1 MPYNVPP
8 QSRFTYCARFC
19 EENIWYLA
27 QEPVFA
33 DRERVVAIISNA
45 EAACL
50 FWDQRMCEAPDY
62 PVWWDYHVILFV
74 KEGDWRVY
82 DLDTAQPLPV
92 DALTYLHRTFRF
104 QERMPEVIRPR
115 FLLFDGDDYVRSFS
129 SDRSHMRDADGSW
142 YAPPPDW
149 PPIIQ
154 GRLEGFPVFIERQL
168 RGGEHMSLDEMM
180 ARFAYFGND
189 SD

>member
-1 MPYNVPP
+1 MPHDIPP
-8 QSRFTYCARFC
+8 PSRFKYCARYC
-19 EENIWYLA
+19 EENIWHLA
-27 QEPVFA
+27 QDAAFA

-50 FWDQRMCEAPDY
+50 FWGQRLCEAPDY

-74 KEGDWRVY
+74 RDGGWRVY
-82 DLDTAQPLPV
+82 DLDTAQPFPV
-92 DALTYLHRTFRF
+92 DALTYLRGTFRL
-104 QERMPEVIRPR
+104 QERMPQHIRPR
-115 FLLFDGDDYVRSFS
+115 FVLFEGDAYVRRFS

-154 GRLEGFPVFIERQL
+154 GRPEGFPAFIERQL
-168 RGGEHMSLDEMM
+168 REGTHLGLDEMI
-180 ARFAYFGND
+180 ARFTLDVRGAD
-189 SD
+189 

>member
-1 MPYNVPP
+1 MPHEIPP
-8 QSRFTYCARFC
+8 QSHFKCCARFC
-19 EENIWYLA
+19 EENIWHLA

-33 DRERVVAIISNA
+33 ESERVVAIISNA

-50 FWDQRMCEAPDY
+50 FWDQRLCEAPDY

-74 KEGDWRVY
+74 SDGGWRVY
-82 DLDTAQPLPV
+82 DLDTALPFPA
-92 DALTYLHRTFRF
+92 DASTYLRQTFRF

-115 FLLFDGDDYVRSFS
+115 FLLLEGDAYVRSFS
-129 SDRSHMRDADGSW
+129 SDRSHMRDGDGAW

-149 PPIIQ
+149 PPIVQ
-154 GRLEGFPVFIERQL
+154 GQPEGFPVFIERQL
-168 RGGEHMSLDEMM
+168 RGGAHLSLDEMI
-180 ARFAYFGND
+180 ARFAHFGND